1 MSKYRYARGYVAAR
15 LSASALLGQLGE
27 ETAELGKA
35 ALKLQRVLMNENPT
49 PVTMEEA
56 LDALIEE
63 IADVI
68 CAMDVVMHKL
78 HINLEVV
85 VEPIIEEKAARW
97 ADRVWERYEGGRA
110 DREEVPNETD

>member
-1 MSKYRYARGYVAAR
+1 MNKYRYARGYVAAR
-15 LSASALLGQLGE
+15 LSSLALLGQLAE

-56 LDALIEE
+56 LVALIEE

-68 CAMDVVMHKL
+68 CAMEIVMQKL
-78 HINLEVV
+78 DISLGED
-85 VEPIIEEKAARW
+85 VEPIIEAKAERW
-97 ADRVWERYEGGRA
+97 ADRVWERYEASHA

>member
-1 MSKYRYARGYVAAR
+1 MSKYRDSREYVAAW
-15 LSASALLGQLGE
+15 LNNTALLGQLAE

-56 LDALIEE
+56 LDSLIEE

-97 ADRVWERYEGGRA
+97 ADRVRGKYN
-110 DREEVPNETD
+110 REEAAT

>member
-1 MSKYRYARGYVAAR
+1 MMNKYRDSREYVAAW
-15 LSASALLGQLGE
+15 LNNTALLGQLAE

-68 CAMDVVMHKL
+68 CAMEIVMRKL
-78 HINLEVV
+78 DINLVED
-85 VEPIIEEKAARW
+85 VEPIIEGKAERW
-97 ADRVWERYEGGRA
+97 ADRVRKKHEAPSA
-110 DREEVPNETD
+110 DREEGEAL

>member
-1 MSKYRYARGYVAAR
+1 MIKYRYARGYVAAR
-15 LSASALLGQLGE
+15 LSAPALLGQLAE

-68 CAMDVVMHKL
+68 CAMEVIMQKL
-78 HINLEVV
+78 NINLVED
-85 VEPIIEEKAARW
+85 VEPIIEGKAERW
-97 ADRVWERYEGGRA
+97 ADRVWEKCEAPGT
-110 DREEVPNETD
+110 DREEGEAL

>member
-1 MSKYRYARGYVAAR
+1 MNKCIGSLEYVAAR
-15 LSASALLGQLGE
+15 LSTPAMLGQLGE

-68 CAMDVVMHKL
+68 CAMEIVMQKL
-78 HINLEVV
+78 NISIGED
-85 VEPIIEEKAARW
+85 VEPIIEAKAERW
-97 ADRVWERYEGGRA
+97 ADRVCGKYN
-110 DREEVPNETD
+110 REEAAT